1 MDYKIVQVY
10 DMAAPEPPFGA
21 LPASAMPEEEK
32 KHGFFGGK
40 REDAPGQGIAD
51 LSMQIS
57 NLSRRLRILE
67 ERYTTLRK
75 KTQDTDQMV
84 LSFSKEVSSE
94 MKASHSELVDFRRE
108 FYDLRDKVKLI
119 VKELKECAKADELK
133 VLERYLNLWEPMQFV
148 TRNEVD
154 RLVEEKIDERL
165 TRTPIIR
172 EE

>member
-1 MDYKIVQVY
+1 
-10 DMAAPEPPFGA
+10 
-21 LPASAMPEEEK
+21 MPEEEK

-40 REDAPGQGIAD
+40 REDAPGQSIAD

-67 ERYTTLRK
+67 ERYTALRK

-84 LSFSKEVSSE
+84 LGFSKEVSSE

-133 VLERYLNLWEPMQFV
+133 ELERYLNLWEPMQFV

-154 RLVEEKIDERL
+154 RLVEEKVAERL
-165 TRTPIIR
+165 ARTPMIR